1 MTETNLNK
9 KIIIDIWTMIV
20 GLFLLVQI
28 PVIQQF
34 SEAQPAGISTSAG
47 NIVTIAF
54 FIVIGAVI
62 LLCTRLH
69 KYRYLILYTNCKKG
83 TKWVYL
89 AILLIPIFLF
99 LMQAWTLNYI
109 AILHLAIVVIV
120 SFHTD
125 NIGKDLKETL

>member
-20 GLFLLVQI
+20 GLFLLFQI
-28 PVIQQF
+28 PVAEDKPVEI
-34 SEAQPAGISTSAG
+34 ETSVG
-47 NIVTIAF
+47 NIAIIAF

-83 TKWVYL
+83 TKWTYA
-89 AILLIPIFLF
+89 AILLIPILLF